1 MNNEDNT
8 QECFDHKVS
17 QKLEMQLFSEE
28 ITFEEFC
35 ERIDQDE
42 L

>member
-8 QECFDHKVS
+8 QESFDHKFT
-17 QKLEMQLFSEE
+17 QKLEMQLFSGD

-35 ERIDQDE
+35 EMIDQDE